1 MSAEQVA
8 IAEFTLTKAFS
19 HFSQIKPNV
28 QNFTE
33 TVNQCNVPWNICY
46 VKMAGQFAVYVHCV
60 KTRGDEDWS
69 IKTRCR
75 ISMTSIHGKSSFKQ
89 CDATFTNESDCP
101 GQGLYDFVSMDEIRH
116 NLLISDEVILEA
128 RVEILEMTG
137 IDMPPLLKH
146 FDDDEAK
153 EMSDVTLLVEDRR
166 FYVSKF
172 TLANQSTYFKTLFFG
187 GFKESKESEITLKD
201 MDSDAFQVYL
211 EVLHMEPSLS
221 DSCVVDALE
230 LSQMYDSKNV
240 TRVCEDYLI
249 NKSKLSTK
257 TKLQLGCLFDL
268 KELKRSCLESLKTL
282 ADVRACMDCGGVE
295 NGVKDPEM
303 QSSLTNIFQ
312 DIEKKIIAMYH
323 AQFFPRF

>member
-1 MSAEQVA
+1 MSAQQVA
-8 IAEFTLTKAFS
+8 IQEFTLTEVFQN
-19 HFSQIKPNV
+19 FSQIKQNV
-28 QNFTE
+28 QHFTE

-46 VKMAGQFAVYVHCV
+46 VKMAGQLAVYVHCV
-60 KTRGDEDWS
+60 KPRGDEDWS

-89 CDATFTNESDCP
+89 FDATFTNKSEFP
-101 GQGLYDFVSMDEIRH
+101 GQGLTDFITTDELRH
-116 NLLISDEVILEA
+116 NLLISDQIILEA

-137 IDMPPLLKH
+137 IDLPPVLKY
-146 FDDDEAK
+146 FNDNEAK
-153 EMSDVTLLVEDRR
+153 EMSDVTLLVEDQK

-172 TLANQSTYFKTLFFG
+172 TLAQQSTYFKTLFFG
-187 GFKESKESEITLKD
+187 GFKESKESEIALKD

-211 EVLHMEPSLS
+211 EVLHMEPALS
-221 DSCVVDALE
+221 DSCVVDVLE

-257 TKLQLGCLFDL
+257 TKLHIGCLFDL
-268 KELKRSCLESLKTL
+268 KDLKKSCLESLKTL
-282 ADVRACMDCGGVE
+282 ADVRACMDCGGLE

-312 DIEKKIIAMYH
+312 EIEKKIIAMYH
-323 AQFFPRF
+323 AHFFPRF